1 MAEIRRY
8 PLVRHLRA
16 ERTSYVLKYKRG
28 AIQRAGPGLAM
39 WFWPMTAS
47 IAEVPVDDREVPFVF
62 HARSSDFQDV
72 AVQGVIN
79 YRIDDPQL
87 IAERVDFAIDLTS
100 GLHTK
105 QPLDTIASMLTELA
119 QQLAWRYLARTG
131 IREILASGRD
141 FIRREVHEGLAAEP
155 ALADMGI
162 VIVSVRVSSI
172 KPTVELERAL
182 ETRTRESIQQEA
194 DEATFARRALAVEKE
209 RAIAENEL
217 QSQIELATREEQL
230 INQRGANERRRAEE
244 ETAAKR
250 IDIEGRAE
258 GTKVRAGAE
267 GEAIRLVETAKL
279 ESERERMSIYA
290 ELPTPVMFGLAARE
304 LAGKLERIEHL
315 NLTPDLFGPSLLN
328 LINGTNKK
336 LAGSE

>member
-16 ERTSYVLKYKRG
+16 ERTSFVLKYTRG
-28 AIQRAGPGLAM
+28 RVHRAGPGLAM
-39 WFWPMTAS
+39 WFWPMSTS
-47 IAEVPVDDREVPFVF
+47 IAEVPIDDREVPFVF

-72 AVQGVIN
+72 SVQGVIN
-79 YRIDDPQL
+79 YRIADPAL
-87 IAERVDFAIDLTS
+87 TAERVDFAIDLTS

-105 QPLDTIASMLTELA
+105 QPLDSIASMLTELA
-119 QQLAWRYLARTG
+119 QQLAWRYLAKSG
-131 IREILASGRD
+131 IRDILKSGRD
-141 FIRREVHEGLAAEP
+141 HIRHEVTEGLAAEP
-155 ALADMGI
+155 ALADMGL

-172 KPTVELERAL
+172 KPTADLERAL

-217 QSQIELATREEQL
+217 QSQIELATREQQL

-244 ETAAKR
+244 EAAAKR
-250 IDIEGRAE
+250 IETEGRAE
-258 GTKVRAGAE
+258 GSKIRAGAE
-267 GEAIRLVETAKL
+267 AEAIRLVETSKL
-279 ESERERMSIYA
+279 ESERERMAIYA
-290 ELPTPVMFGLAARE
+290 DLPTAVMMGLAARE

-315 NLTPDLFGPSLLN
+315 NLSPDLLGPTLLN
-328 LINGTNKK
+328 LMNGANKK
-336 LAGSE
+336 LSE